1 MSHTFPYRNRI
12 VGSENYSKTKVS
24 RRKRVYILCSV
35 FIVIGI
41 IGSLIMIAGFFNNGG
56 ISTLKDERADN
67 NTSILSDPL
76 RMGEVKGKVISHN
89 TLSPIGATVLA
100 YKTSGFSTL
109 FEKNGGYTVKSTIS
123 IDSTFNL
130 DLPSGVYNLVIFY
143 HDGTHD
149 AIMNFEVWP
158 NTTRTLLIN
167 Y

>member
-1 MSHTFPYRNRI
+1 MSHKFPYRNGT
-12 VGSENYSKTKVS
+12 VGSDYYSKTKVS
-24 RRKRVYILCSV
+24 RKKRVYILCSV
-35 FIVIGI
+35 VIVIGI

-56 ISTLKDERADN
+56 ISTLKDEWTD

-76 RMGEVKGKVISHN
+76 GMGEVKGKVISHN
-89 TLSPIGATVLA
+89 TLSPIGATILA

-130 DLPSGVYNLVIFY
+130 DLQSGVYNLVIFY

-149 AIMNFEVWP
+149 AIKNFEVWP